1 VANQGDGW
9 DYTRNYLER
18 FFDDVARQAPQAIG
32 ADVHGGYVT
41 LVRTLGVRTA
51 QLHAAFAQ
59 SRGNP
64 GFDPEP
70 ATPGDVAG
78 WTDRARDEANA
89 ALDRLAR
96 GRERLSDTLARDAS
110 RLLAERE
117 RLLER
122 IARHAYDRS
131 EGPKTRIHGDYH
143 LSQVLLVQNDF
154 VIIDFEGE
162 PARPLAERARKASPL
177 RDVAGMLRSFDYAM
191 HAALFTLGTERGDVR
206 ERVEAAGRQWREQ
219 ATRAFIDGYDETARA
234 SGLASPR
241 AEAGGLLELFL
252 LEKALYELRYEADNR
267 PDWLAIPLQGLLGM
281 LDGS

>member
-78 WTDRARDEANA
+78 WTDRARDEAN
-89 ALDRLAR
+89 
-96 GRERLSDTLARDAS
+96 
-110 RLLAERE
+110 AERE

>member
-1 VANQGDGW
+1 M
-9 DYTRNYLER
+9 
-18 FFDDVARQAPQAIG
+18 
-32 ADVHGGYVT
+32 T
-41 LVRTLGVRTA
+41 LARTLGVRTA

-78 WTDRARDEANA
+78 WAERAREEAGA
-89 ALDRLAR
+89 AL
-96 GRERLSDTLARDAS
+96 ERLEHVKGRLGESTAVAAS

-122 IARHAYDRS
+122 IGSHAYDRS

-143 LSQVLLVQNDF
+143 LGQVLLVQNDF
-154 VIIDFEGE
+154 VITDVEGE

-191 HAALFTLGTERGDVR
+191 HAALFTLRTERGDVR
-206 ERVEAAGRQWREQ
+206 ERVEAAAGQWRAQ
-219 ATRAFIDGYDETARA
+219 AAHAFLDGYDEIARA
-234 SGLASPR
+234 NALASPR
-241 AEAGGLLELFL
+241 AEAGGLLELFV
-252 LEKALYELRYEADNR
+252 LEKALYELRFEADNR
-267 PDWLAIPLQGLLGM
+267 PEWLAIPLTGLLAI
-281 LDGS
+281 LDKS